1 MTLKHLMLALPLAL
15 PSAAFAATS
24 NVDIYGLFS
33 ASVDIV
39 NFDDP
44 TKSDEMLVSSHA
56 SRFGFRGSEDLGG
69 GLSAVWGTEAGLS
82 LDDGSGNWGSRGSFV
97 GLSSK
102 NLGKVILGGQLN
114 TLHKMSTVK
123 LDVFSDSLADY
134 NGIIGQASNTGAAG
148 NRAVFDARGS
158 NAIQYTSPSLSGVV
172 VDVMYS
178 QKNEGGSTTNDPQL
192 WSLAANYSN
201 GPLYLTVA
209 WEKDFDYATTNDRSD
224 WKFGAAYTFGNTR
237 LAGVYE
243 RMSQTGSGV
252 YDRNAYYVSVLHKMG
267 NIDLK
272 AAYGRAGDSDAVG
285 GDDGANLWAVGGDYN
300 LSKRTA
306 IYAIYASLNNDSNGR
321 YTMGQG
327 TGANTGAITPTG
339 GGQDPS
345 GFSLG
350 VRHTF

>member
-1 MTLKHLMLALPLAL
+1 MTLKHLALALPLAL

-33 ASVDIV
+33 ASVDVV
-39 NFDDP
+39 NFDAP
-44 TKSDEMLVSSHA
+44 NKSDEMLVSSHA
-56 SRFGFRGSEDLGG
+56 SRFGFRGTEDLGG
-69 GLSAVWGTEAGLS
+69 GLSAVWGTEAGIS
-82 LDDGSGNWGSRGSFV
+82 LDDGSGNWGSRGSYV

-102 NLGKVILGGQLN
+102 SLGKVIVGGQLN
-114 TLHKMSTVK
+114 TPHKMATVK
-123 LDVFSDSLADY
+123 LDVFGDSLADY
-134 NGIIGQASNTGAAG
+134 NSIIGQASNTGAGG

-192 WSLAANYSN
+192 WSLAANYTN

-224 WKFGAAYTFGNTR
+224 WKFGAGYSFGSTR

-252 YDRNAYYVSVLHKMG
+252 FDRNAYYVSLLHKMG

-272 AAYGRAGDSDAVG
+272 AAYGRAGDSDAAG
-285 GDDGANLWAVGGDYN
+285 GDDGASLWAVGGDYN

-306 IYAIYASLNNDSNGR
+306 IYALYASLNNDTNGR

>member
-1 MTLKHLMLALPLAL
+1 MTLKQLSLALTLALPF
-15 PSAAFAATS
+15 AAFAATS
-24 NVDIYGLFS
+24 NVEIYGIFS
-33 ASVDIV
+33 ASFDVV
-39 NFDDP
+39 NFDSP
-44 TKSDEMLVSSHA
+44 TKSDESLISSHA
-56 SRFGFRGSEDLGG
+56 SRLGFRGTEDLGG
-69 GLSAVWGTEAGLS
+69 GLAAMWGTEVGLV
-82 LDDGSGNWGSRGSFV
+82 LDSGSGTWGTRGQYVGLQGKNWGR
-97 GLSSK
+97 L
-102 NLGKVILGGQLN
+102 IAGGQLN
-114 TLHKMSTVK
+114 TPHKMSTVK
-123 LDVFSDSLADY
+123 LDVFGDSLADY

-158 NAIQYTSPSLSGVV
+158 DAIQYTSPSLSGVV

-178 QKNEGGSTTNDPQL
+178 QKNEAGLTNRDPQL
-192 WSLAANYSN
+192 WSLAANYTN

-209 WEKDFDYATTNDRSD
+209 WEKDFDFATSTDRSD
-224 WKFGAAYTFGNTR
+224 WKLGAGYTFGNTR

-267 NIDLK
+267 NINLK
-272 AAYGRAGDSDAVG
+272 GAYGRAGDSDAVG
-285 GDDGANLWAVGGDYN
+285 GDDGARLWAVGGDYN

-306 IYAIYASLNNDSNGR
+306 IYAIFASLSNDINGR
-321 YTMGQG
+321 FTMGQG

-339 GGQDPS
+339 GGEDPS

>member
-1 MTLKHLMLALPLAL
+1 MKFKRLALVLPLVL
-15 PSAAFAATS
+15 PTTAFAATS

-33 ASVDIV
+33 VSVDV
-39 NFDDP
+39 VDFDSAS
-44 TKSDEMLVSSHA
+44 KSDEMLVSSHA
-56 SRFGFRGSEDLGG
+56 SRLGIRGAEDLGG
-69 GLSAVWGTEAGLS
+69 GLSAVWGTEAGVAI
-82 LDDGSGNWGSRGSFV
+82 DDGGTTWGSRGSFV
-97 GLSSK
+97 GLASK
-102 NLGKVILGGQLN
+102 SLGKVILGGQLN
-114 TLHKMSTVK
+114 TPHKMSTVR

-172 VDVMYS
+172 VDLMYS
-178 QKNEGGSTTNDPQL
+178 QKNEDGLTARDPQL
-192 WSLAANYSN
+192 WSLAANYTN

-209 WEKDFDYATTNDRSD
+209 WEKDFDYSLTADRSD
-224 WKFGAAYTFGNTR
+224 WKLGAGYTFGNTR

-243 RMSQTGSGV
+243 RMSETGSGV
-252 YDRNAYYVSVLHKMG
+252 FDRNAYYLSLLHKMG

-272 AAYGRAGDSDAVG
+272 AAYGRAGDSDAAG
-285 GDDGANLWAVGGDYN
+285 AKDGARLWAVGGDYN

-306 IYAIYASLNNDSNGR
+306 VYALYASLNNDAGGR

-327 TGANTGAITPTG
+327 TGANTGAITPTA

>member
-1 MTLKHLMLALPLAL
+1 MKLKHLALAVTLALPTTAL
-15 PSAAFAATS
+15 AATS
-24 NVDIYGLFS
+24 NVEIYGLFS
-33 ASVDIV
+33 ASFDVV
-39 NFDDP
+39 NFDSQ
-44 TKSDEMLVSSHA
+44 TKSDEALVSSHA
-56 SRFGFRGSEDLGG
+56 SRLGLRGKEDLGG
-69 GLSAVWGTEAGLS
+69 GLSAVWGTEVGLA
-82 LDDGSGNWGSRGSFV
+82 LDTSGGDWGSRGQYV
-97 GLSSK
+97 GLSNKS
-102 NLGKVILGGQLN
+102 LGTLIVGGQLN
-114 TLHKMSTVK
+114 TPHKMATVK

-134 NGIIGQASNTGAAG
+134 NGIIGQASNTGAVG

-178 QKNEGGSTTNDPQL
+178 QKNEGGSTSNDPQL
-192 WSLAANYSN
+192 WSLAANYTN

-224 WKFGAAYTFGNTR
+224 WKFGAAYTLGSTR

-252 YDRNAYYVSVLHKMG
+252 YDRNAFYVSLLHKMG

-272 AAYGRAGDSDAVG
+272 AAYGRAGDSDAAG
-285 GDDGANLWAVGGDYN
+285 GDDGARLWAVGGDYN

-306 IYAIYASLNNDSNGR
+306 IYAIYASLSNDSNGHF
-321 YTMGQG
+321 TMGQG
-327 TGANTGAITPTG
+327 TGANTGAITPTAG
-339 GGQDPS
+339 GEDPS